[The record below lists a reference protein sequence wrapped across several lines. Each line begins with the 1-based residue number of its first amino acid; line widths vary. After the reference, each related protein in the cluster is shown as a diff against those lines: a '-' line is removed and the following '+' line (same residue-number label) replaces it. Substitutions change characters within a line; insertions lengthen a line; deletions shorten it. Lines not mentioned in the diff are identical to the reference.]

1 MIRTVLSTVLTVSII
16 LGFSSF
22 KPKSAIANSKYASVV
37 MDNRSGKILRTRNGN
52 TRLHPAS
59 LTKMMTLYIAFEAIK
74 NRELSADTIVT
85 ISKKAASE
93 PPSRMGLRS
102 GQKIKLRYLIR
113 AAAIM
118 SANDAAT
125 AIGEAISGSEAAFSR
140 RMNKTAKALGM
151 TRTTFKNAHGLT
163 ENGHLST
170 AVDMTILGRNLFFH
184 YNDYYHLFSRREHNA
199 GIRTVKHTNTRFL
212 NKYKGADGIKTGYTR
227 KAGYNLC
234 ASARRGNTRLIAT
247 VFGGK
252 KIQTRNNEMERLLD
266 IGFSK
271 AASKVTLV
279 EPPFPAY
286 IKRSTNLQNSPY
298 PQKRPPALV
307 NNLNPKNLIKNT
319 KINMKPNGYSG
330 PLKRPSPDPVV
341 HLTNNTL
348 LNQVIIR
355 QKDHGPKKWAISL
368 GDFTTRDRA
377 ERYLLKTTLTEIDTL
392 KMATQ
397 KIIYRP
403 KGWEAT
409 FVHLNKSTA
418 QIACQKLEIQG
429 YKCELKGPDA

>member
-1 MIRTVLSTVLTVSII
+1 MVISMVIF
-16 LGFSSF
+16 LGFLIL
-22 KPKSAIANSKYASVV
+22 KPTFAVANSKYASVV
-37 MDNRSGKILRTRNGN
+37 MDNRNGEILRSRNGN

-59 LTKMMTLYIAFEAIK
+59 LTKMMTLYIAFEAIE
-74 NRELSADTIVT
+74 NQEILADTMIT

-93 PPSRMGLRS
+93 PPSKIGLRS
-102 GQKIKLRYLIR
+102 GQRIKLRYLIR

-170 AVDMTILGRNLFFH
+170 ATDMTILGRSLFFH
-184 YNDYYHLFSRREHNA
+184 YKNYYHLFSKKKHNA
-199 GIRTVKHTNTRFL
+199 GIKTISHTNTRFL
-212 NKYKGADGIKTGYTR
+212 NTYKGADGIKTGYTR
-227 KAGYNLC
+227 KAGYNLT
-234 ASARRGNTRLIAT
+234 ASAKRGNTRIIAT

-252 KIQTRNNEMERLLD
+252 KIQTRNNEMERLLN

-271 AASKVTLV
+271 AISKVALV
-279 EPPFPAY
+279 EPPYPVYTSKTNALRQSPQP
-286 IKRSTNLQNSPY
+286 IKRPVTVINSW
-298 PQKRPPALV
+298 KIS
-307 NNLNPKNLIKNT
+307 KKT
-319 KINMKPNGYSG
+319 KAAISYNQPVDHNE
-330 PLKRPSPDPVV
+330 PIKRPSASSTDRSDSSVLV
-341 HLTNNTL
+341 
-348 LNQVIIR
+348 NQVIIR
-355 QKDHGPKKWAISL
+355 SKNIGQKNWTISL

-409 FVHLNKSTA
+409 FIHLNKNNA
-418 QIACQKLEIQG
+418 EIACQKLEYKG
-429 YKCELKGPDA
+429 YQCELKGPDT